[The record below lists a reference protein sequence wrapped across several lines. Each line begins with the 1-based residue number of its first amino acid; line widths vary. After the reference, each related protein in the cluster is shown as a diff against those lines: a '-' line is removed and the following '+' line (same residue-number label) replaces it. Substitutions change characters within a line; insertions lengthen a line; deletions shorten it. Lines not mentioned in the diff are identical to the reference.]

1 MNSIGEVKQNSNS
14 RNLAIYL
21 LHRING
27 IKQDNK
33 LTTEKV
39 SEGGI
44 PTIAEDKISEG
55 EKPSI
60 TEDKEV
66 DVPTVEIDNTC

>member
-33 LTTEKV
+33 LTTDKV
-39 SEGGI
+39 
-44 PTIAEDKISEG
+44 SEG

-66 DVPTVEIDNTC
+66 AVPTVEIDNTC